1 MTEAGPSS
9 SPDLRLIERFYE
21 DMWNRFDKRVC
32 PETLHAN
39 LVFCGSLGQV
49 KHGLAE
55 FGEYADFVRAAGVLA
70 IAVLKERLTVRKG
83 LGVIFAI
90 MSVLLFANA

>member
-32 PETLHAN
+32 PEALHAD
-39 LVFCGSLGQV
+39 LVFRGSLDHV

-55 FGEYADFVRAAGVLA
+55 AHREGVEA
-70 IAVLKERLTVRKG
+70 
-83 LGVIFAI
+83 
-90 MSVLLFANA
+90 SS